1 MVNNANSAIQ
11 NCQCR
16 NRTPASLPRR
26 KCRHHLD
33 PDRLSSLDGF
43 VILWSSDSASTCA
56 EITQQMTFKTSNFC
70 YCYLFFRQLPQHQR
84 SVMAAHRNDVAVVVK
99 EPGARY
105 GTAVYFFLVVFGFAA
120 QTRVPDGKMSTNWRL
135 TRLFLVTW
143 IVWDIRQCR
152 RLLINRGRLNDKRY
166 WSVTW

>member
-1 MVNNANSAIQ
+1 MQIQQYKTVNVGIGRRRLFRVGNVVTIWIRIGSPALMASWFCGPAI
-11 NCQCR
+11 
-16 NRTPASLPRR
+16 
-26 KCRHHLD
+26 RHQRVLK
-33 PDRLSSLDGF
+33 S
-43 VILWSSDSASTCA
+43 
-56 EITQQMTFKTSNFC
+56 QQMTFKTSNAIYC

-84 SVMAAHRNDVAVVVK
+84 SVMAAHRNDVPVVVK

-105 GTAVYFFLVVFGFAA
+105 GTAVYFFLVVFGFTA